1 MWRAYRSFGIRQP
14 VSLIAESQ
22 RELSAAATAA
32 YLHGALKFDQ
42 VFNQGDFL
50 ELEATFEEML
60 TRLLPLTPWGDLL
73 VRAGSL
79 PSGRMTAL
87 LQTVRRESTAAG
99 QQGVRLPRDL
109 PITTGDGWDRDDLW
123 RLYWLVSQIWAVS
136 PRWSV
141 QRLLAIIMQGRERAE
156 RADELPLRTVGTNRA
171 VFTTVYRS
179 RVTVKADAAERV
191 FTGDSSGVTWA
202 VIDTG
207 IYAQHPAFI
216 RNNVSRIIK
225 SYNVPAGI
233 RAVRD
238 QARAQRSKFSRLF
251 TDTEWETFSAAA
263 ERAGANNAKS
273 FTRSENDHGT
283 HVAGILAGDLT
294 DRNAMLPGF
303 SYPRGAPTSAV
314 GICPT
319 VSVVDIRVFDDE
331 GDAEE
336 LNVIT
341 ALAFVQW
348 LNRSQRLGNGRLI
361 DGVNLSLAVPF
372 AADQFACG
380 WTPVCREADRCVN
393 AGIVVVAAA
402 GNAGFDPEDSQVFGT
417 GVRLASIT
425 DPGNTESVITVGAT
439 DPVEPHR
446 YGPISLSGRGPTADG
461 RHKPDLLAPGA
472 AVWAAVP
479 GQRGLAPL
487 SGTSMATPHVS
498 GAAAI
503 LLARFPELKGQPGR
517 VKALLCKHA
526 TDLERHRD
534 FQGFGLL
541 DVLRTL
547 QGY

>member
-1 MWRAYRSFGIRQP
+1 M
-14 VSLIAESQ
+14 
-22 RELSAAATAA
+22 
-32 YLHGALKFDQ
+32 
-42 VFNQGDFL
+42 
-50 ELEATFEEML
+50 
-60 TRLLPLTPWGDLL
+60 
-73 VRAGSL
+73 
-79 PSGRMTAL
+79 
-87 LQTVRRESTAAG
+87 
-99 QQGVRLPRDL
+99 
-109 PITTGDGWDRDDLW
+109 
-123 RLYWLVSQIWAVS
+123 
-136 PRWSV
+136 
-141 QRLLAIIMQGRERAE
+141 
-156 RADELPLRTVGTNRA
+156 
-171 VFTTVYRS
+171 
-179 RVTVKADAAERV
+179 
-191 FTGDSSGVTWA
+191 
-202 VIDTG
+202 
-207 IYAQHPAFI
+207 
-216 RNNVSRIIK
+216 
-225 SYNVPAGI
+225 
-233 RAVRD
+233 
-238 QARAQRSKFSRLF
+238 
-251 TDTEWETFSAAA
+251 
-263 ERAGANNAKS
+263 
-273 FTRSENDHGT
+273 
-283 HVAGILAGDLT
+283 
-294 DRNAMLPGF
+294 
-303 SYPRGAPTSAV
+303 
-314 GICPT
+314 
-319 VSVVDIRVFDDE
+319 
-331 GDAEE
+331 
-336 LNVIT
+336 
-341 ALAFVQW
+341 
-348 LNRSQRLGNGRLI
+348 
-361 DGVNLSLAVPF
+361 PF

-503 LLARFPELKGQPGR
+503 LLARFPELKGQPAR